1 MLNYSHKASVNL
13 SRYSEA
19 IIYTNT
25 SGDIGE
31 SNDSINGILLK
42 NINKEIPINFS
53 LLTTLVKDT
62 SSISKTST
70 ISKLQN
76 YIDENYDEAAKIQ
89 LKQAV
94 LWEVKQQLPD
104 ETKER
109 GHLDNFLAVFAVKF
123 FYLKVKLVF

>member
-1 MLNYSHKASVNL
+1 M
-13 SRYSEA
+13 
-19 IIYTNT
+19 
-25 SGDIGE
+25 GE

-53 LLTTLVKDT
+53 LRTTLVKDT

-94 LWEVKQQLPD
+94 LREVKQQLPD